1 MDPIIFHR
9 AEGFLRRACEK
20 LRAWATISSERIVE
34 GGRLHQKQTGSA
46 LLTVRGTFNG
56 PAILTLD
63 TKIDDDMTLRMG
75 RRDSSAT
82 LFTLLTQKEFL
93 NEIRSPRKLL
103 LANRTVIMYTFH
115 SNRYLRCL
123 HILIGI
129 IDVVYI
135 SKPARVQ
142 FLDVERPLY
151 FPRGEFIMLQ

>member
-1 MDPIIFHR
+1 MDPTIFHG

-20 LRAWATISSERIVE
+20 LRAWATISSESIVE
-34 GGRLHQKQTGSA
+34 EGRLHEKQTGSA

-93 NEIRSPRKLL
+93 DEIRSPRK
-103 LANRTVIMYTFH
+103 AF
-115 SNRYLRCL
+115 
-123 HILIGI
+123 IG
-129 IDVVYI
+129 
-135 SKPARVQ
+135 
-142 FLDVERPLY
+142 
-151 FPRGEFIMLQ
+151 